1 MRFHCLSVTDSD
13 VTNYLQLLIQ
23 HFRQVKKILE
33 GKLFP
38 MKALG
43 YYAVVTG
50 RGPQDDSVE
59 TIRAYEE
66 DFFSRSKLFR
76 YFNTILNMS
85 VLELSF

>member
-1 MRFHCLSVTDSD
+1 MTVCVTKD
-13 VTNYLQLLIQ
+13 LQ
-23 HFRQVKKILE
+23 QVKKILE

-50 RGPQDDSVE
+50 RGPHDDSIE

-76 YFNTILNMS
+76 LDHDIRSTDI
-85 VLELSF
+85 VR